1 MAIALGVTAW
11 DGRRIAP
18 TIAPIS
24 AKVPELINSSRDP
37 SRRHK
42 ELGCIQHRLH
52 GGLMTEVSAKG
63 AQAHRQPE
71 EGVSAETTV
80 RVRPLLP
87 ESPARLGSSPGA
99 GRWPRGAPWQ
109 KRSPQVGTSAA
120 CWPGARSGQSV
131 HVGQGGLYDHVG
143 GRVRHVVLDSAVPA
157 GHVQAFA
164 KSRHFGSPTRLL

>member
-63 AQAHRQPE
+63 
-71 EGVSAETTV
+71 G
-80 RVRPLLP
+80 LG
-87 ESPARLGSSPGA
+87 SPAARGRRQRRNHGKGEASSARITRRFGVQPRSGSVA
-99 GRWPRGAPWQ
+99 PRGTLAEAQ
-109 KRSPQVGTSAA
+109 SAS
-120 CWPGARSGQSV
+120 REV
-131 HVGQGGLYDHVG
+131 GGLLARGTVG
-143 GRVRHVVLDSAVPA
+143 AERACR
-157 GHVQAFA
+157 
-164 KSRHFGSPTRLL
+164 TRRPV